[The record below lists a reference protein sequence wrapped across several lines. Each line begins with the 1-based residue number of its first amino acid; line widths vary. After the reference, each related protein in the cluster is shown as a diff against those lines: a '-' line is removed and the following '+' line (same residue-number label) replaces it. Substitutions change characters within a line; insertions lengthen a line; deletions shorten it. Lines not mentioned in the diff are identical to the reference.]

1 MGGKTGTTTQQSSV
15 SIPPEVLARYNAV
28 NTRAENVAN
37 QQFTPYTGEFVAPLT
52 GTQQAGISNIN
63 QAQGMATPYYDA
75 AGSAMYNSY
84 QGAQPYYGAA
94 TGSMQSGQQNANLLQ
109 GEAYQGINQ
118 AYAGAQ
124 PYQQTATQG
133 VTQAYAG
140 AQPYQQAATQGL
152 AQAYAGAQPYQG
164 IATNL
169 GLSGANAVNPDALTG
184 QNINQYMSPYL
195 NSVVGSTMANLRQQQ
210 QQEQSQILGDQIKSG
225 AFGGDRGR
233 IAQANLARQ
242 QELASGQTVAGLM
255 NQGYG
260 QALTTAQQQQAQQ
273 LSAEQANRAARA
285 SAGQQMAAIGQ
296 QGFGQGVTNA
306 QQLAALGQQ
315 GFGQGMT
322 TAQQLAAI
330 GQQGFGQGM
339 TTAQQL
345 AAIGQQGFGQGMTVA
360 EKQAALGQQA
370 FGQGTEAA
378 KTYQGLGQ
386 GLYGMGQEY
395 GKNVAGLGTQAQQTA
410 LQGAQAQL
418 GAGTLQQQTQQALNT
433 ANYNQFLQQQGYPF
447 QVAQFLANIAMG
459 TGALS
464 GTSQQGTTTSPQSF
478 FSDRRLKDDI
488 EKIGKTF
495 DGQDI
500 VRYKYKGEPG
510 TRIGLIAQ
518 DVEKHHPEAVGL
530 AGGYRTVDYDKAT
543 DDAAERGH
551 FASGGLAGGYSS
563 EGGAVLPEMSGM
575 GFASGGAPDINS
587 MMAEILNA
595 HQGMYPYGKAG
606 LYGQTSGRSGA
617 YGTSQMQTP
626 TRGLMRVDPS
636 AFVRPVEHQG
646 AGQQAMQGLNNARAI
661 GSAYTDANSFLFGT
675 APNKDNPEGTR
686 GTFGNAGNPSI
697 SQGRVAR
704 LFERDTPPTPPQANT
719 PAPANTPSA
728 QPAQPA
734 DRRPE
739 EVVTPEVTNTPIVEA
754 TGGLVRGHYAMGGLP
769 FSEAGG
775 YIPEGVLNDD
785 ERDKNKKAMDS
796 FTPKPA
802 GAGQSGSGSG
812 PGLLGG
818 LGQIGGAIGGAKALG
833 SAGSS
838 LGSLFGGAGE
848 AAAGASEAAAGAT
861 AAAEAAS
868 AANMAAGSA
877 EGFGSLLAM
886 LPMMAASDRRLKDD
900 IEKIG
905 KTFDGQDIVRY
916 RYKGEPATQ
925 IGLIAQDVEKHHPDA
940 VGLAGGYRT
949 VDYRKATEDAADRG
963 HFAGGGLAGVR
974 HGYQTAG
981 TVVGTDP
988 AVAPPV
994 DGLVIPP
1001 EELDARMTRRMVT
1014 SGLVPPPQNAPHL
1027 DPYASDRAGTAQ
1039 LESGNRN
1046 VRNPNPNSSAS
1057 GPLQITN
1064 RLWNDIAPSLN
1075 LSNNLRDDPTAQG
1088 QVYNAVRSRAEG
1100 QNGPMTGP
1108 QFNGAW
1114 FLGTGGYNALKN
1126 ADPNANAY
1134 EVLQSAAPRD
1144 VEAMFGNNS
1153 TILNRNMTAAQALE
1167 AAITRRGPEGGNTQS
1182 AGLAGAQNASTGLA
1196 QGQYPR
1202 ATQDQPIT
1210 PSQQLAREV
1219 LAASRE
1225 QRASPNWMQ
1234 RNQDWLVPLLSGV
1247 GAMASSPSRYLGAAL
1262 LQGIGGG
1269 AQQYASMQNKAE
1281 EQNVARQRLTTEQLG
1296 AVNQAGQLDV
1306 ARLRQETEDRRIGL
1320 QLYNNWRQNF
1330 RQVTLE
1336 RPGPDGRPVP
1346 TQIMQNSQ
1354 TGAEM
1359 TPAQFAQEEA
1369 RILREYGLTRG
1380 QTTTGAVVAAPQ
1392 AAAPAG
1398 QGQGTPTPAG
1408 QSQGTPTPA
1417 GQSQSTAPPAGQS
1430 QGTAPPV
1437 TAPPNAAAAP
1447 QGQPASTSAAP
1458 QGQNAEGQQPPAVPQ
1473 GQPAATAAQAGH
1485 QQLVNTRL
1493 EEIHAA
1499 EVARDR
1505 ARENLRVA
1513 DANNAGNVQSLRD
1526 SFTIAENQV
1535 RHLTEKTYA
1544 LDNGVQYRILPGSV
1558 INANPPEPLQPNS
1571 ARIDPNTA
1579 MVQASPVDIG
1589 YSSTGGFAL
1598 PPGTPT
1604 QGIQIVSNPREQAV
1618 REQSARNA
1626 QEFINATQ
1634 RSEENIPNILRFATA
1649 LKVLDATGLNSSR
1662 ADIAQTLRGL
1672 GLEAV
1677 ANSVLSEPN
1686 TSAALTAAK
1695 TQVYSAIQ
1703 AASAAFP
1710 RTTQS
1715 EFGIVNTQGTP
1726 NANMTPDAA
1735 HQLTAPQLALAMSE
1749 TQLRQAWQEASNR
1762 GVQNFDAFADRW
1774 RRQNPPRV
1782 FLDSA
1787 NSLLGNFRG
1796 QNLPNQ
1802 FTQGVL
1808 YVMPTDRRQYANAPA
1823 NLRAEYRPGQMFVV
1837 RNVQTNPETRRQ
1849 SVTADPIES
1858 NVNAF
1863 DVYRQAPGFQLYGV
1877 R

>member
-1 MGGKTGTTTQQSSV
+1 
-15 SIPPEVLARYNAV
+15 
-28 NTRAENVAN
+28 
-37 QQFTPYTGEFVAPLT
+37 
-52 GTQQAGISNIN
+52 
-63 QAQGMATPYYDA
+63 
-75 AGSAMYNSY
+75 
-84 QGAQPYYGAA
+84 
-94 TGSMQSGQQNANLLQ
+94 
-109 GEAYQGINQ
+109 
-118 AYAGAQ
+118 
-124 PYQQTATQG
+124 
-133 VTQAYAG
+133 
-140 AQPYQQAATQGL
+140 
-152 AQAYAGAQPYQG
+152 
-164 IATNL
+164 
-169 GLSGANAVNPDALTG
+169 
-184 QNINQYMSPYL
+184 
-195 NSVVGSTMANLRQQQ
+195 
-210 QQEQSQILGDQIKSG
+210 
-225 AFGGDRGR
+225 
-233 IAQANLARQ
+233 
-242 QELASGQTVAGLM
+242 
-255 NQGYG
+255 
-260 QALTTAQQQQAQQ
+260 
-273 LSAEQANRAARA
+273 
-285 SAGQQMAAIGQ
+285 
-296 QGFGQGVTNA
+296 
-306 QQLAALGQQ
+306 
-315 GFGQGMT
+315 
-322 TAQQLAAI
+322 
-330 GQQGFGQGM
+330 
-339 TTAQQL
+339 
-345 AAIGQQGFGQGMTVA
+345 
-360 EKQAALGQQA
+360 
-370 FGQGTEAA
+370 
-378 KTYQGLGQ
+378 
-386 GLYGMGQEY
+386 
-395 GKNVAGLGTQAQQTA
+395 
-410 LQGAQAQL
+410 
-418 GAGTLQQQTQQALNT
+418 
-433 ANYNQFLQQQGYPF
+433 
-447 QVAQFLANIAMG
+447 
-459 TGALS
+459 
-464 GTSQQGTTTSPQSF
+464 
-478 FSDRRLKDDI
+478 
-488 EKIGKTF
+488 
-495 DGQDI
+495 
-500 VRYKYKGEPG
+500 
-510 TRIGLIAQ
+510 
-518 DVEKHHPEAVGL
+518 
-530 AGGYRTVDYDKAT
+530 
-543 DDAAERGH
+543 
-551 FASGGLAGGYSS
+551 
-563 EGGAVLPEMSGM
+563 
-575 GFASGGAPDINS
+575 
-587 MMAEILNA
+587 
-595 HQGMYPYGKAG
+595 
-606 LYGQTSGRSGA
+606 
-617 YGTSQMQTP
+617 
-626 TRGLMRVDPS
+626 
-636 AFVRPVEHQG
+636 
-646 AGQQAMQGLNNARAI
+646 
-661 GSAYTDANSFLFGT
+661 
-675 APNKDNPEGTR
+675 
-686 GTFGNAGNPSI
+686 
-697 SQGRVAR
+697 
-704 LFERDTPPTPPQANT
+704 
-719 PAPANTPSA
+719 
-728 QPAQPA
+728 
-734 DRRPE
+734 
-739 EVVTPEVTNTPIVEA
+739 
-754 TGGLVRGHYAMGGLP
+754 MGGLP
-769 FSEAGG
+769 FSEVGG
-775 YIPEGVLNDD
+775 YIPDAVLNDN
-785 ERDKNKKAMDS
+785 EAEKNKKAMDS
-796 FTPKPA
+796 LTPKPA

-833 SAGSS
+833 SAAS
-838 LGSLFGGAGE
+838 AIGE
-848 AAAGASEAAAGAT
+848 ATGAT
-861 AAAEAAS
+861 EAIS
-868 AANMAAGSA
+868 AA
-877 EGFGSLLAM
+877 
-886 LPMMAASDRRLKDD
+886 LPAMMAFFSDRRLKDD

-925 IGLIAQDVEKHHPDA
+925 IGLIAQDVEKHHPGA

-963 HFAGGGLAGVR
+963 HFAGGGLAGMR

-988 AVAPPV
+988 GLAAAEAPVEAEVPADPATV
-994 DGLVIPP
+994 ERMRRNLVT
-1001 EELDARMTRRMVT
+1001 A
-1014 SGLVPPPQNAPHL
+1014 GLVPPPQNAPHL
-1027 DPYASDRAGTAQ
+1027 DRYAADRAGTAQ

-1057 GPLQITN
+1057 GNLQITD
-1064 RLWNDIAPSLN
+1064 RLWNEVAPTLN
-1075 LSNNLRDDPTAQG
+1075 LSNDLRNDPTAQG
-1088 QVYNAVRSRAEG
+1088 QVYNAVRSRMEG
-1100 QNGPMTGP
+1100 RTGDMTGP

-1134 EVLQSAAPRD
+1134 EVLQGVAPDD
-1144 VEAMFGNNS
+1144 VAAMFGNNS

-1167 AAITRRGPEGGNTQS
+1167 AAITRRGPGGGSNQQ
-1182 AGLAGAQNASTGLA
+1182 AGLAAGQNTSTGLA

-1202 ATQDQPIT
+1202 ATQEQPTT

-1247 GAMASSPSRYLGAAL
+1247 GAMAASPSRYLGAAL
-1262 LQGIGGG
+1262 LQGVGGG
-1269 AQQYASMQNKAE
+1269 AQQYAAMQNKAE
-1281 EQNVARQRLTTEQLG
+1281 EQNLARQRITTEQLG

-1369 RILREYGLTRG
+1369 RILRGYGLTRPDGGAAPG
-1380 QTTTGAVVAAPQ
+1380 QTTTGAVVAPPPAAPSGQ
-1392 AAAPAG
+1392 GNAPPAGQGTAPPAGQGQDNVPPAG
-1398 QGQGTPTPAG
+1398 QGQGTPTPSG
-1408 QSQGTPTPA
+1408 QGQGTPTPS
-1417 GQSQSTAPPAGQS
+1417 GQG
-1430 QGTAPPV
+1430 QGTAPP
-1437 TAPPNAAAAP
+1437 PPVAAP
-1447 QGQPASTSAAP
+1447 QGQGT
-1458 QGQNAEGQQPPAVPQ
+1458 EGQQPPAVVPQ

-1499 EVARDR
+1499 EVARDN
-1505 ARENLRVA
+1505 AREALRVA
-1513 DANNAGNVQSLRD
+1513 NANRSGNVQELSQA
-1526 SFTIAENQV
+1526 FTTAENQV
-1535 RHLTEKTYA
+1535 RHLTEKTYT

-1579 MVQASPVDIG
+1579 IVQASPVDIG
-1589 YSSTGGFAL
+1589 YTSTGGFAL

-1626 QEFINATQ
+1626 QEFLNATQ
-1634 RSEENIPNILRFATA
+1634 RSEENIPNILRFSTA